1 MTADTLPVVP
11 LSDISW
17 TNPLVRLILHQIGRR
32 LTEELEAAWRDGSNA
47 YPDDG
52 IHRAARDDLE

>member
-32 LTEELEAAWRDGSNA
+32 LTEELEAAL
-47 YPDDG
+47 
-52 IHRAARDDLE
+52 ARRLERVPRRRNSSSGT